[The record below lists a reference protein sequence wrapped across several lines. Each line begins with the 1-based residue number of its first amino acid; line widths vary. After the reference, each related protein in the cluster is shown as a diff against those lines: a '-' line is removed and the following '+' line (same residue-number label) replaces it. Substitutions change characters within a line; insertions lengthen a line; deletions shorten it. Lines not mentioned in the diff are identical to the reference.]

1 MAKAPALEE
10 FSIEQLMEA
19 VEAKKR
25 ARLDDLKAKRA
36 EILEELRKIDA
47 QIAESGGAAKVRRAG
62 RGPGRGPSMGRLIL
76 QALAG
81 ADSKEM
87 TIGELTEKLASHTSS
102 DRPSIIVSQ
111 ALIRL
116 KKEGTV
122 ESGGRGIYRLTSS
135 GKKRASED

>member
-47 QIAESGGAAKVRRAG
+47 QIADSGGVAKARRAG

-76 QALAG
+76 QSLAE
-81 ADSKEM
+81 AESKEL